1 MIIDSHCHAWTYWPY
16 TPAVP
21 DPESRGRIE
30 QLLFE
35 MERHGV
41 DRALVVCA
49 RIDHN
54 PHNNEYIAEQVAAYP
69 DRLFMAADVD
79 CCWWPTY
86 HTPGAAQR
94 LAATADT
101 LPIVAFT
108 HYLADDDDGAWLTS
122 PDGLAFFSV
131 AAERSLLASISCR
144 PHHHA
149 ALRKVAAT
157 FPQLPI
163 LIHHMGLYL
172 PDERPPQR
180 QLLEVMQSAEL
191 PNIYLKVSGFA
202 YASQV
207 KWDFPYS
214 DTLWLVRT
222 LYEHFGA
229 HRLCWGSDYPV
240 VRQFMTYRQSL
251 EALRTHCPFIPAG
264 DMAWILGN
272 TLAGLLRARGRL

>member
-16 TPAVP
+16 SPPVP

-35 MERHGV
+35 MDRHGV
-41 DRALVVCA
+41 DRAMIVCA

-54 PHNNEYIAEQVAAYP
+54 PDNNEYIAEQVRAHP
-69 DRLFMAADVD
+69 DRLFMVADVD

-94 LAATADT
+94 LSQTAET
-101 LPIVAFT
+101 LPIVGFT
-108 HYLADDDDGAWLTS
+108 HYLADEDDGAWLTS
-122 PDGLAFFSV
+122 AEGLAFFRV
-131 AAERSLLASISCR
+131 ADERRLLASISCR

-149 ALRKVAAT
+149 ALREVAAT
-157 FPQLPI
+157 FPELPI
-163 LIHHMGLYL
+163 LIHHMGYYRT
-172 PDERPPQR
+172 DEHPPRR
-180 QLLEVMQSAEL
+180 QLEEVLRSAAR

-202 YASQV
+202 YATQV

-214 DTLWLVRT
+214 DTTWLVRT
-222 LYEHFGA
+222 LYAHFGSQ
-229 HRLCWGSDYPV
+229 RLCWGSDYPV

-251 EALRTHCPFIPAG
+251 EALRTHCPFIPPD
-264 DMAWILGN
+264 DMAWVLGN
-272 TLAGLLRARGRL
+272 TLAGLLQDRGRL